1 MKPGKMLIRCFNR
14 NSTSGTC
21 LSQQKCIVHVVHI
34 SNLWIYVWNKTHSFQ
49 GRCCFFYPWS
59 LIFVRHPYM
68 LLLPHGRFSNSI
80 ICLVWPL
87 MASLEGSK
95 NARALSHYQIRKGFQ
110 RHRIGKNTCT
120 TFFQWFKSYNKDHL
134 TTYISWLN
142 IRWHQQ
148 KKHQSM

>member
-1 MKPGKMLIRCFNR
+1 MYRPRGAYIQSVHLCLKQNSQLSGKML
-14 NSTSGTC
+14 
-21 LSQQKCIVHVVHI
+21 L
-34 SNLWIYVWNKTHSFQ
+34 
-49 GRCCFFYPWS
+49 FYPWS

-95 NARALSHYQIRKGFQ
+95 NALALPHYQIRKGFQ

-142 IRWHQQ
+142 IRWRQQ
-148 KKHQSM
+148 KNISPCSQHGLIDSGQIILFHQPRFPLK